1 MDRSRD
7 LGREHEFF
15 GLMPM
20 LAVADVGATTAY
32 FCDVLGF
39 EVDFVV
45 GEPPVHARIMTGGGI
60 YIHLMEVD
68 EADPEPSGELRI
80 YVGRD
85 LDGLFEE
92 YQARNVDVVFP
103 PKSQP
108 WGLREFAVRAISG
121 HVLRY
126 GSEII
131 ESSAD

>member
-1 MDRSRD
+1 
-7 LGREHEFF
+7 
-15 GLMPM
+15 MPM

-103 PKSQP
+103 QKSQP
-108 WGLREFAVRAISG
+108 WGLREFAVRATSG

-131 ESSAD
+131 QPSAD

>member
-45 GEPPVHARIMTGGGI
+45 G
-60 YIHLMEVD
+60 
-68 EADPEPSGELRI
+68 
-80 YVGRD
+80 
-85 LDGLFEE
+85 
-92 YQARNVDVVFP
+92 
-103 PKSQP
+103 
-108 WGLREFAVRAISG
+108 
-121 HVLRY
+121 
-126 GSEII
+126 
-131 ESSAD
+131 